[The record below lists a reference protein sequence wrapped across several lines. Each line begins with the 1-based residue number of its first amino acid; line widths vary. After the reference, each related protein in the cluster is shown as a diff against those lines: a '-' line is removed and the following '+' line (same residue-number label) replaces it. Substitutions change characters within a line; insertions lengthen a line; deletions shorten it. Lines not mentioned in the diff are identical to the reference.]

1 MRIRINEKT
10 ALENLPISGKDSKGN
25 LYEVNNKY
33 LMKNE
38 EPMLP
43 IMGEFHFSRWNP
55 AEWEEAILK
64 MRAGGVDIVAT
75 YIFWNHHEEIKGEWD
90 FSGCRDIKAF
100 LELCKKVNM
109 PVWLR
114 IGPWA
119 HGECRN
125 GGFPDWLVNELGDNG
140 LGAKPGQEKVREA
153 RTNDELYMKYVRI
166 FWEKLS
172 EQVKGQM
179 CKDGGAVL
187 GIQLE
192 NEYCHA
198 GGPSDKNKGMEHMK
212 TLKQLALE
220 LGFEVPYYTT
230 TGWGGAIVID
240 GETIPVLGGYVDAPW
255 AGHDHE
261 MPACE
266 NFLFTPFR
274 EDENIGTDLKIEK
287 EEGYTFSKTRNPYL
301 TAELGGGLQVTALRR
316 TYPFPQDIEAQ
327 AICMLGAGA
336 NLLGYYMYHGGV
348 NPDGKCTG
356 LQEARVTGYFN
367 DLPVKSYDFQ
377 TCIRESG
384 KLHESYH
391 RLKKLHMMI
400 HAFEAQL
407 AQAQAYFPD
416 VQPESAEDMITPR
429 ISVRYHHDTQEGFL
443 FINNHQRLRKMNPI
457 KGLQVEIEGIGEETF
472 VLENICCESGEC
484 AIIPFGLKM
493 GESRL
498 LRTNASLLTKMG
510 ERYFFYN
517 NSGDNGEKPYFD
529 YEGEAYDNVVIL
541 SKEEAEHTY
550 QLGNRLYI
558 TDKALF
564 EQNGVVYTLVGEEE
578 EKVRF
583 YEETGEAVELYL
595 LLPEVMTNVSVS
607 YKECGGQE
615 KKSAIEA
622 ANQVHEEDRKLGADE
637 NCKVYAINLELHKV
651 EASESDAEETD
662 ETDVEFYEDE
672 LHEIYLHIDYAGDKA
687 ELYADGKL
695 LTDWFSNGEEWIVA
709 LKRYNYPQ
717 NLKLVVYPY
726 KDGVYYDLPPK
737 KGCEMLSLA
746 ARAEYKLEV

>member
-493 GESRL
+493 EESRL

-517 NSGDNGEKPYFD
+517 NSEDNGEKPYFD

-595 LLPEVMTNVSVS
+595 LPPEVMTNVSVS

-651 EASESDAEETD
+651 EASESDAEEAD

-737 KGCEMLSLA
+737 KGCELLSVA